1 MNIGAVIKSE
11 AIKKRLVKSIGY
23 YAGSIAPLSDQ
34 VDLNSFKPKLVIV
47 SNKYCDV
54 KTITYPAIG
63 KKELLDILKL
73 DRESSAH
80 AVTHVVMKNSEQE
93 GFDVRRTE
101 IRVIDSEVQN
111 SALCLIPESEILA
124 NADTKGLFNLATP
137 VGEMFFLNVDRPFY
151 SYKTRL
157 MSTPELFCL
166 SVGVNNED
174 VQTNIA
180 GCDYLKFIF
189 DTLLTIPFDKLVKVC
204 HFEVK
209 KHIPLTQL
217 HSLYI
222 APLAAVTLL
231 YSVIYGYTLFKVD
244 QLEQHVKS
252 YGDDVSSLLNRKAVI
267 DFNSEFI
274 DVVNKR
280 IVSAPLVHSDWN
292 LVHEAINA
300 GMDLQQF
307 SKRDGIVTLRGMSD
321 NASNVLKHV
330 SSLEYVESAEF
341 FGTVRKS
348 RQRDYSV
355 IHVRLKS

>member
-23 YAGSIAPLSDQ
+23 YAGSIAPLSKQ
-34 VDLNSFKPKLVIV
+34 VDLNSFKPKVLIV

-54 KTITYPAIG
+54 KTITYPSIG
-63 KKELLDILKL
+63 KKELFDILKL
-73 DRESSAH
+73 DRESSEH
-80 AVTHVVMKNSEQE
+80 AVIHVVMKNTEQE
-93 GFDVRRTE
+93 GFDVRRTA
-101 IRVIDSEVQN
+101 ISAIDNEVQN
-111 SALCLIPESEILA
+111 SALCLIPETEILA
-124 NADTKGLFNLATP
+124 NLDTKGLFNLSTP
-137 VGEMFFLNVDRPFY
+137 SGEMFFLNMERPFY
-151 SYKTRL
+151 SYKTGL
-157 MSTPELFCL
+157 MSTPEIFCL

-174 VQTNIA
+174 VQTNIVD
-180 GCDYLKFIF
+180 CDYLKFIF
-189 DTLLTIPFDKLVKVC
+189 DTLLTIPFDRLAKIC

-209 KHIPLTQL
+209 KHIPLAQL
-217 HSLYI
+217 HALYI
-222 APLAAVTLL
+222 APLVGVTLL
-231 YSVIYGYTLFKVD
+231 YSAIYGYTLFKVE
-244 QLEQHVKS
+244 QLEQQVKS
-252 YGDDVSSLLNRKAVI
+252 YGDDVSSLLNRKAAI

-274 DVVNKR
+274 DVVNNR
-280 IVSAPLVHSDWN
+280 IVSAPLVHPDWN

-330 SSLEYVESAEF
+330 NSLEYVESAEF